1 MGQLLT
7 WYSANNSIVIQSLSV
22 LIGLLLCFFIFRLFF
37 SSGKAGAESSSD
49 ADSGMGV
56 QALESKINQII
67 ESQSKVIMTSKAGA
81 VEGSSEQIEQLQTE
95 IFNLRQTI
103 KEKESSMLAA
113 EGAGGSASVGAEG
126 QGSTEYLK
134 QIEDLRNRL
143 SDYEVIAEDIADLQS
158 LREENQ
164 KLQAQLEGLG
174 GSVPVAATAVT
185 ATAPV
190 NPAPE
195 PVEKTVEKTEEKP
208 DEAIAEASA
217 TQQSASDLDDLLQ
230 NITQD
235 LNVSENAQATDED
248 KDLIQQFEKSK
259 GS

>member
-7 WYSANNSIVIQSLSV
+7 WYSAHNSIVIQSLSV
-22 LIGLLLCFFIFRLFF
+22 VIGLLLCFFIFRIFF
-37 SSGKAGAESSSD
+37 SSRKAGA
-49 ADSGMGV
+49 DSGPESESGLSV
-56 QALESKINQII
+56 QVLENKINQII
-67 ESQSKVIMTSKAGA
+67 ESQSKVIMTSKAGST
-81 VEGSSEQIEQLQTE
+81 EGAAEQIEQLQTE

-103 KEKESSMLAA
+103 KEKESAVPTA
-113 EGAGGSASVGAEG
+113 ESSGTSGSVNSEG

-164 KLQAQLEGLG
+164 KLQAQLQSLG
-174 GSVPVAATAVT
+174 GGAVPVAATV

-190 NPAPE
+190 TESPIAE
-195 PVEKTVEKTEEKP
+195 PVESP
-208 DEAIAEASA
+208 S

-235 LNVSENAQATDED
+235 LTVSENAQATDED

>member
-1 MGQLLT
+1 MGQILT

-22 LIGLLLCFFIFRLFF
+22 VIGLLLCFFIFRLFF
-37 SSGKAGAESSSD
+37 SSKKSGAATLSESE
-49 ADSGMGV
+49 SGLGV

-67 ESQSKVIMTSKAGA
+67 ESQSKLIMTGKAGS
-81 VEGSSEQIEQLQTE
+81 VEGSAAQIEQLQTE

-103 KEKESSMLAA
+103 KEKESVVLAA
-113 EGAGGSASVGAEG
+113 ESAGANGSIISDAQAT
-126 QGSTEYLK
+126 TEYMK

-164 KLQAQLEGLG
+164 KLQAQVESLG
-174 GSVPVAATAVT
+174 GAVP
-185 ATAPV
+185 
-190 NPAPE
+190 
-195 PVEKTVEKTEEKP
+195 
-208 DEAIAEASA
+208 ASA
-217 TQQSASDLDDLLQ
+217 TASATSVPEPQISELAEPVATEQSASDLDDLLQ

-235 LNVSENAQATDED
+235 ITVSENAQVTDED

>member
-37 SSGKAGAESSSD
+37 SSGKAGAELGSES
-49 ADSGMGV
+49 DSGIGV

-67 ESQSKVIMTSKAGA
+67 ESQSKVIMTSKAGT

-103 KEKESSMLAA
+103 KEKESSVLSA
-113 EGAGGSASVGAEG
+113 ESVGASGSVGADG
-126 QGSTEYLK
+126 QASTEYLK

-164 KLQAQLEGLG
+164 KLQAQLGNLG
-174 GSVPVAATAVT
+174 GAVPAAVT
-185 ATAPV
+185 VTTAPV
-190 NPAPE
+190 AE
-195 PVEKTVEKTEEKP
+195 PS
-208 DEAIAEASA
+208 IAEPAESPA

-235 LNVSENAQATDED
+235 LTVSENAQATDED

>member
-1 MGQLLT
+1 MGQLLI

-37 SSGKAGAESSSD
+37 SSRQTGAHSGSES
-49 ADSGMGV
+49 DSGLGV
-56 QALESKINQII
+56 QALENKINQII
-67 ESQSKVIMTSKAGA
+67 ESQSKVIMTAKSGST
-81 VEGSSEQIEQLQTE
+81 EGSADQIDQLQTE

-103 KEKESSMLAA
+103 KEKESVVSAA
-113 EGAGGSASVGAEG
+113 ESVGANGSVSSEG

-164 KLQAQLEGLG
+164 KLQAQLGSLG
-174 GSVPVAATAVT
+174 GAAPVAATVAAEPT
-185 ATAPV
+185 
-190 NPAPE
+190 PE
-195 PVEKTVEKTEEKP
+195 VKP
-208 DEAIAEASA
+208 SIAEPTESPS

-235 LNVSENAQATDED
+235 LTVSENAQATDED